1 MLIAPFALA
10 AALPLSFE
18 DLGAIDARI
27 AAVGSAAPVDRRLK
41 LPRCPVPAEIADIGG
56 NAVAVRCPSLGWR
69 ILVPLVAARQNQSEP
84 DIRKGDT
91 VELFVEGAGFSVS
104 TSATAVE
111 DGRVGRAVRVRPT
124 DGNAPVSVTVLGAG
138 RVRANSIN

>member
-18 DLGAIDARI
+18 DLGEIDARI
-27 AAVGSAAPVDRRLK
+27 AAIGSAAPVDRRLK
-41 LPRCPVPAEIADIGG
+41 LPRCPTLAEIAPMGG
-56 NAVAVRCPSLGWR
+56 NAIAVRCPSLGWR
-69 ILVPLVAARQNQSEP
+69 ILVPLVASHQNASAP
-84 DIRKGDT
+84 DIRKGDI
-91 VELFVEGAGFSVS
+91 VELLVDGSGFSVS

-111 DGRVGRAVRVRPT
+111 DGRVGNVVRVRPS

-138 RVRANSIN
+138 RVRADSIN